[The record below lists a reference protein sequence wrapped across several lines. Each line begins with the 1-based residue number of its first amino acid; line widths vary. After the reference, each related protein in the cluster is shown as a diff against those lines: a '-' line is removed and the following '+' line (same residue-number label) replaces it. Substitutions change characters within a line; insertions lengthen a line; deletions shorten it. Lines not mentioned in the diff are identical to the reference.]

1 MKNLLVAIDRRK
13 DAEQLIG
20 HAIKIAKLTDAK
32 IWIIHVMEGEP
43 DDFLAREAGP
53 QYVYEKMA
61 KERKDSQLQIESW
74 VEKVKEK
81 YSIDIEGF
89 LIQGEVVKSI
99 KKIVAERNID
109 LVLAGHKKRNLLYSL
124 FTANKKKDLIDDLRI
139 PLLAIPLP

>member
-13 DAEQLIG
+13 DAELLFEN
-20 HAIKIAKLTDAK
+20 AIKIAKLANAK
-32 IWIIHVMEGEP
+32 IWIVHVMEAEP

-53 QYVYEKMA
+53 QYVYEKRA

-74 VEKVKEK
+74 VEEVKEK

-99 KKIVAERNID
+99 KKIIAERDID
-109 LVLAGHKKRNLLYSL
+109 LVLAGHKKKNLLYSL
-124 FTANKKKDLIDDLRI
+124 FTANKKKDLIDDLKI
-139 PLLAIPLP
+139 PLMAIPLS